1 MAQNFKDNGQLLPK
15 ETVSAIMLKGF
26 EDSVVGRLAGTT
38 PIKFGETAIPI
49 YNGEASL
56 GQVAEGAKIG
66 TSAPTTS
73 FKTLTPIKVATIIPV
88 SRELAEYDPAD
99 IMEHIEADLAA
110 SVAKAFD
117 SLVLAGKDGKGA
129 PVVAQS
135 NINETTKRIELVD
148 GNYKES
154 IISAIE
160 AVGADYD
167 ATGVAFDTALRARL
181 AGVVNETQVGLADLS
196 SPRLQ
201 IAGLTG
207 EASRNVGKNG
217 LKLVVGDWS
226 KVRAGYAEDVRITRS
241 TEATV
246 DGINLF
252 EHDMIALRVTTRL
265 GAVVLDENAFAVIE
279 DKVEG

>member
-15 ETVSAIMLKGF
+15 ELTNAIMLKGY

-38 PIKFGETAIPI
+38 PIKFGETSIPV
-49 YNGEASL
+49 YNGEAQL
-56 GQVAEGAKIG
+56 GQVAEASAIG
-66 TSAPTTS
+66 TSSVSTS
-73 FKTLTPIKVATIIPV
+73 FKTLTPVKVGTIIPV
-88 SRELAEYDPAD
+88 SRELAEYDPVQ

-110 SVAKAFD
+110 SVARAFD
-117 SLVLAGKDGKGA
+117 ALILSGKDGKG
-129 PVVAQS
+129 VSVTAQS
-135 NINETTKRIELVD
+135 NVNETTKRIELVN

-154 IISAIE
+154 IVAAIE
-160 AVGADYD
+160 AVGTDYD
-167 ATGVAFDTALRARL
+167 ATGVAFDTSLRARL

-207 EASRNVGKNG
+207 EASRNVGKSG

-226 KVRAGYAEDVRITRS
+226 KVKAGYAEDVRITRS

-246 DGINLF
+246 NGINLF
-252 EHDMIALRVTTRL
+252 ENDMVALRVTTRI
-265 GAVVLDENAFAVIE
+265 GGVVLDSNAFAVVE
-279 DKVEG
+279 DAEV

>member
-265 GAVVLDENAFAVIE
+265 GAVVLDSDAFAVIE